1 MPAAKGHGNEQDT
14 TGVLWPSSK
23 HQTPTEGAGDLKQ
36 CGGDAENT
44 SAVGT
49 LSGRVPAFQGR
60 AGKRCKDHFSKRSWP
75 HPTWGS
81 LLTPS
86 PLRHGP
92 PGSCGLTSQPLTSGS
107 FRGARTEETG
117 TELATALLESR
128 LFPEEGGQTEPTPTP
143 APASRSPGP
152 IWTPGCPRRPEV
164 PRSGRGSITE
174 PGFWA
179 TFPGAEPALGTATP
193 TPARASASPSVSA
206 PSLAERAG
214 THRDTQ
220 TRSARHWPLS
230 PKVSLRSQLP
240 VSVNVASSGSRR
252 GSSQDAT
259 SGVGTCQRDRRPAT
273 LARPGLLGPSQ
284 QKCHRR
290 GG

>member
-1 MPAAKGHGNEQDT
+1 MPGTAPVAKGHGNEQDT

-23 HQTPTEGAGDLKQ
+23 HQTPTEGAGDLTR

-117 TELATALLESR
+117 TELAMALLESR
-128 LFPEEGGQTEPTPTP
+128 LFTEEKGQTEPTPTP

-193 TPARASASPSVSA
+193 RPRVCVPLSKRSVAGRACGDTQGHADALCPTLASVPK
-206 PSLAERAG
+206 SLAALPTPSICECG
-214 THRDTQ
+214 
-220 TRSARHWPLS
+220 LIG
-230 PKVSLRSQLP
+230 VSQ
-240 VSVNVASSGSRR
+240 GIESRR
-252 GSSQDAT
+252 DQW
-259 SGVGTCQRDRRPAT
+259 SGHMST
-273 LARPGLLGPSQ
+273 
-284 QKCHRR
+284 
-290 GG
+290 

>member
-1 MPAAKGHGNEQDT
+1 MQRPFLKAQLATPNVGQPPHAQ
-14 TGVLWPSSK
+14 SS
-23 HQTPTEGAGDLKQ
+23 PT
-36 CGGDAENT
+36 
-44 SAVGT
+44 
-49 LSGRVPAFQGR
+49 
-60 AGKRCKDHFSKRSWP
+60 RS
-75 HPTWGS
+75 S
-81 LLTPS
+81 RLLRP
-86 PLRHGP
+86 
-92 PGSCGLTSQPLTSGS
+92 PLTSGS
-107 FRGARTEETG
+107 FHGARTEETG
-117 TELATALLESR
+117 TELAPALLESR
-128 LFPEEGGQTEPTPTP
+128 LFPEEKGQTEPTPTP

-193 TPARASASPSVSA
+193 TTARASASPSVSA

-240 VSVNVASSGSRR
+240 VSVNVASWGLAGDGVKTRPVEWAHANVTGGQPRWPVLVSWDHHNRNATDAAADKQQTFVSHGSRGWEGQDQGAR
-252 GSSQDAT
+252 GVS
-259 SGVGTCQRDRRPAT
+259 DR
-273 LARPGLLGPSQ
+273 
-284 QKCHRR
+284 
-290 GG
+290 